1 MCHPRHYETA
11 QIAADLERDE
21 QVERYA
27 VLQTKSLAA
36 VLSDGTTCNLTVEMG
51 DQTVFSVWYSAGMPP
66 VIDSEIAL
74 SSLNAKELGLSV
86 GDTLPLRING
96 TETLYS
102 VCGIYSD
109 ITNGGKTAKISSRT
123 DSAPVIWSV
132 LYVSLKDP
140 DASARWMEAYS
151 QAGADVTDIEDYVQ
165 DTYGQTLAQLRLAS
179 RGAMLIAVLVAFVVI
194 ALFLRLIVE
203 RNRDV
208 ISLQKALGFT
218 SGDIGRT
225 YCLKGFFSA
234 VAGVISGLALG
245 TLLGEG
251 LCGIL
256 WCGQLS
262 LYYQL
267 ESPVGWH
274 PGYHTWN
281 NDARGFDGNG
291 GNPAHQSLRVLHREG
306 LMTMKKLLRV
316 ENLSKEQIL
325 HQISFDMEPGEML
338 AVMGPSG
345 SGKSTLLYN
354 VAGMDQPT
362 AGQVWLGDVVITEL
376 SEDEKARL
384 RLCHMGFVFQQMN
397 MMANLNLLDNILL
410 PAAQAN
416 RGKGRKSK
424 EELRLR
430 AQTLMEKLGIT
441 GLEQRRVTQV
451 SGGQLQRACI
461 CRSMMN
467 EPKILFAD
475 EPTGALNK
483 SAAGEV
489 MEELVKLNREGTTIL
504 MVTHDSRIASSCD
517 RIIYLLD
524 GQISAELKLGK
535 SVAGTEKQREEKV
548 ARWLMEMGW

>member
-1 MCHPRHYETA
+1 
-11 QIAADLERDE
+11 
-21 QVERYA
+21 
-27 VLQTKSLAA
+27 
-36 VLSDGTTCNLTVEMG
+36 
-51 DQTVFSVWYSAGMPP
+51 
-66 VIDSEIAL
+66 
-74 SSLNAKELGLSV
+74 
-86 GDTLPLRING
+86 
-96 TETLYS
+96 
-102 VCGIYSD
+102 
-109 ITNGGKTAKISSRT
+109 
-123 DSAPVIWSV
+123 
-132 LYVSLKDP
+132 
-140 DASARWMEAYS
+140 
-151 QAGADVTDIEDYVQ
+151 
-165 DTYGQTLAQLRLAS
+165 
-179 RGAMLIAVLVAFVVI
+179 
-194 ALFLRLIVE
+194 
-203 RNRDV
+203 
-208 ISLQKALGFT
+208 
-218 SGDIGRT
+218 
-225 YCLKGFFSA
+225 
-234 VAGVISGLALG
+234 
-245 TLLGEG
+245 
-251 LCGIL
+251 
-256 WCGQLS
+256 
-262 LYYQL
+262 
-267 ESPVGWH
+267 
-274 PGYHTWN
+274 
-281 NDARGFDGNG
+281 
-291 GNPAHQSLRVLHREG
+291 
-306 LMTMKKLLRV
+306 MTMKKLLRV

-325 HQISFDMEPGEML
+325 HQISFDMEPEEML

-384 RLCHMGFVFQQMN
+384 RLYHMGFVFQQMN

-517 RIIYLLD
+517 RIIYVLD

>member
-1 MCHPRHYETA
+1 
-11 QIAADLERDE
+11 
-21 QVERYA
+21 
-27 VLQTKSLAA
+27 
-36 VLSDGTTCNLTVEMG
+36 
-51 DQTVFSVWYSAGMPP
+51 
-66 VIDSEIAL
+66 
-74 SSLNAKELGLSV
+74 
-86 GDTLPLRING
+86 
-96 TETLYS
+96 
-102 VCGIYSD
+102 
-109 ITNGGKTAKISSRT
+109 
-123 DSAPVIWSV
+123 
-132 LYVSLKDP
+132 
-140 DASARWMEAYS
+140 
-151 QAGADVTDIEDYVQ
+151 
-165 DTYGQTLAQLRLAS
+165 
-179 RGAMLIAVLVAFVVI
+179 
-194 ALFLRLIVE
+194 
-203 RNRDV
+203 
-208 ISLQKALGFT
+208 
-218 SGDIGRT
+218 
-225 YCLKGFFSA
+225 
-234 VAGVISGLALG
+234 
-245 TLLGEG
+245 
-251 LCGIL
+251 
-256 WCGQLS
+256 
-262 LYYQL
+262 
-267 ESPVGWH
+267 
-274 PGYHTWN
+274 
-281 NDARGFDGNG
+281 
-291 GNPAHQSLRVLHREG
+291 
-306 LMTMKKLLRV
+306 MTMKKLLRV

-384 RLCHMGFVFQQMN
+384 RLYHMGFVFQQMN

-548 ARWLMEMGW
+548 ASWLMEMGW

>member
-1 MCHPRHYETA
+1 
-11 QIAADLERDE
+11 
-21 QVERYA
+21 
-27 VLQTKSLAA
+27 
-36 VLSDGTTCNLTVEMG
+36 
-51 DQTVFSVWYSAGMPP
+51 
-66 VIDSEIAL
+66 
-74 SSLNAKELGLSV
+74 
-86 GDTLPLRING
+86 
-96 TETLYS
+96 
-102 VCGIYSD
+102 
-109 ITNGGKTAKISSRT
+109 
-123 DSAPVIWSV
+123 
-132 LYVSLKDP
+132 
-140 DASARWMEAYS
+140 
-151 QAGADVTDIEDYVQ
+151 
-165 DTYGQTLAQLRLAS
+165 
-179 RGAMLIAVLVAFVVI
+179 
-194 ALFLRLIVE
+194 
-203 RNRDV
+203 
-208 ISLQKALGFT
+208 
-218 SGDIGRT
+218 
-225 YCLKGFFSA
+225 
-234 VAGVISGLALG
+234 
-245 TLLGEG
+245 
-251 LCGIL
+251 
-256 WCGQLS
+256 
-262 LYYQL
+262 
-267 ESPVGWH
+267 
-274 PGYHTWN
+274 
-281 NDARGFDGNG
+281 
-291 GNPAHQSLRVLHREG
+291 
-306 LMTMKKLLRV
+306 MTMKKLLRV

-384 RLCHMGFVFQQMN
+384 RLYHMGFVFQQMN

-410 PAAQAN
+410 PAAQGN

-535 SVAGTEKQREEKV
+535 SAAGAEKRREETA

>member
-1 MCHPRHYETA
+1 
-11 QIAADLERDE
+11 
-21 QVERYA
+21 
-27 VLQTKSLAA
+27 
-36 VLSDGTTCNLTVEMG
+36 
-51 DQTVFSVWYSAGMPP
+51 
-66 VIDSEIAL
+66 
-74 SSLNAKELGLSV
+74 
-86 GDTLPLRING
+86 
-96 TETLYS
+96 
-102 VCGIYSD
+102 
-109 ITNGGKTAKISSRT
+109 
-123 DSAPVIWSV
+123 
-132 LYVSLKDP
+132 
-140 DASARWMEAYS
+140 
-151 QAGADVTDIEDYVQ
+151 
-165 DTYGQTLAQLRLAS
+165 
-179 RGAMLIAVLVAFVVI
+179 
-194 ALFLRLIVE
+194 
-203 RNRDV
+203 
-208 ISLQKALGFT
+208 
-218 SGDIGRT
+218 
-225 YCLKGFFSA
+225 
-234 VAGVISGLALG
+234 
-245 TLLGEG
+245 
-251 LCGIL
+251 
-256 WCGQLS
+256 
-262 LYYQL
+262 
-267 ESPVGWH
+267 
-274 PGYHTWN
+274 
-281 NDARGFDGNG
+281 
-291 GNPAHQSLRVLHREG
+291 
-306 LMTMKKLLRV
+306 
-316 ENLSKEQIL
+316 
-325 HQISFDMEPGEML
+325 ML

-384 RLCHMGFVFQQMN
+384 RLYHMGFVFQQMN

-475 EPTGALNK
+475 EPAGALNK